1 MSELD
6 ALREGT
12 AALLEARGA
21 RAEAALVRAG
31 TLALLQGKRRW
42 SVGSR
47 EVDAQTFE
55 LSLAASSFAQ
65 LRALPSG
72 VERVRDALADAVAS
86 EATMLADLLVVL
98 RLPGPDVPWG
108 AVYRTAPTRPPEL
121 PADERSVRAA
131 AIELLRAEGE
141 DAAADLLQR
150 AELTSAV
157 LPAGGAIPLRR
168 WVICVRAADA
178 ALALLR
184 PREEILR
191 RAVTAAAT
199 RATEQVA
206 GVEIAVV

>member
-21 RAEAALVRAG
+21 TEEAALVRTG
-31 TLALLQGKRRW
+31 TLALLGGKRRW

-47 EVDAQTFE
+47 EVDAISFE
-55 LSLAASSFAQ
+55 LALDAPPFAR
-65 LRALPSG
+65 LRALASA

-86 EATMLADLLVVL
+86 QSTMLADLFVVL

-108 AVYRTAPTRPPEL
+108 AVYRTAPVRPPEL
-121 PADERSVRAA
+121 AVDERSVRAA
-131 AIELLRAEGE
+131 AIELLRAEAADE
-141 DAAADLLQR
+141 AADLLAR

-157 LPAGGAIPLRR
+157 LPASGATSLRR
-168 WVICVRAADA
+168 WVVCLRAADA
-178 ALALLR
+178 AIALR
-184 PREEILR
+184 SANHEALR

-199 RATEQVA
+199 RATESVA
-206 GVEIAVV
+206 GVEISVA